1 MSEENFMECNA
12 YVTTLSTESYLDGV
26 LALDKSLKNVGARYP
41 LYVVLNEEIPNK
53 VEIQLKEKGIETLR
67 RKKIELPEEI
77 VNKNNSVGK
86 DRWSYT
92 FDKLNVFE
100 LTQFKK
106 IVFLD
111 SDIYVRK
118 NIDDL
123 FEKPH
128 MSAVIDKRYGPHVT
142 ARFLKLTSGVIVIE
156 PAKNQLEKF
165 KEIIET
171 IIDKRY
177 AIGDQDILQEY
188 DPDWENKRELHLK
201 NRYNTFFP
209 YLEYY
214 MNFQEYSIDDFCVIH
229 FIYPKKPWM
238 IKSEN
243 RVENYIKYVNDFT
256 EKDYKETGI
265 PEMKDALYGKSENA
279 KVIAKEYFNILD
291 SIK

>member
-1 MSEENFMECNA
+1 MECNA

-188 DPDWENKRELHLK
+188 DPDWENKKELHLK

-214 MNFQEYSIDDFCVIH
+214 MNFQEYSIDDFCVIY

-238 IKSEN
+238 IKYEN

>member
-1 MSEENFMECNA
+1 MECNA

-188 DPDWENKRELHLK
+188 DPDWENKKELHLK

-229 FIYPKKPWM
+229 FIYHKKPWM